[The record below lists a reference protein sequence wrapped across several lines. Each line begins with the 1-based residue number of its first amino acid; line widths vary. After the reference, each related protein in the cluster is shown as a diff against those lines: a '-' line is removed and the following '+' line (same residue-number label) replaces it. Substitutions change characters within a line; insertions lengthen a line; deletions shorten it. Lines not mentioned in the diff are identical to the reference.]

1 MTCITIIVPALQVSY
16 EVDVTKDMLVRDLRA
31 ELEILTGLP
40 IEKQRLSPS
49 FEDDRTL
56 GSYDIERRSPLYLVQ
71 IDHILIFVKTPTGK
85 TLRCWV
91 PPGATVKSLK
101 EEVKAIESIPIG
113 MTYFSW
119 F

>member
-1 MTCITIIVPALQVSY
+1 
-16 EVDVTKDMLVRDLRA
+16 MLFANRCKL
-31 ELEILTGLP
+31 LIK
-40 IEKQRLSPS
+40 EKQRLSPN
-49 FEDDRTL
+49 FKDDRTL
-56 GSYDIERRSPLYLVQ
+56 GSYNIEQRFPLYLVQ

-91 PPGATVKSLK
+91 PPDATVGSLK
-101 EEVKAIESIPIG
+101 EEVEAIGGIPIG